1 VSTIA
6 IWGAGFI
13 GRSIGEALSAAGHHV
28 IYATR
33 GEPGERDGVTLV
45 SYADSVAQC
54 DAVILAVPG
63 PALEET
69 LSQHAELLDG
79 RLLIDPTNVI
89 ETDSFHQLPLFAT
102 YVPRARVARAWS
114 SLGGMAM
121 QSPLINGTR
130 SDLIWCGVDGAD
142 GDLVNS
148 FIADSGLRP
157 VRVGGLEA
165 VGIVEAATRLV
176 LGLIFGAGWP
186 HGTGLQLLRPE
197 S

>member
-1 VSTIA
+1 VS
-6 IWGAGFI
+6 
-13 GRSIGEALSAAGHHV
+13 
-28 IYATR
+28 YATR

-45 SYADSVAQC
+45 SYGESVKDC
-54 DAVILAVPG
+54 GAVILAIPG
-63 PALEET
+63 PALKET
-69 LSQHAELLDG
+69 LSQHADLLNG

-89 ETDSFHQLPLFAT
+89 ETETFHQLPLFAT

-121 QSPLINGTR
+121 QSPEINGTR
-130 SDLIWCGVDGAD
+130 SDLVWCGVDGAD
-142 GDLVNS
+142 GAAGDFGNS
-148 FIADSGLRP
+148 LIADSGLRP

-197 S
+197 N